1 MSRNSPPFKRKA
13 LLFDSAF
20 DNDRDGCMSAL
31 GVSQDVCPID
41 GDGVFDFPDGTELA
55 LAVDTKN
62 AAGATAASEA
72 AVAGG
77 WALCASACEYLDDCN
92 CTLVLRFVLVVV
104 TPCMPWCIVVVVVGI
119 NFAVI
124 VAVLVTRFFLCCC
137 LCCCH

>member
-20 DNDRDGCMSAL
+20 DNDRGGCMSAL

-55 LAVDTKN
+55 LVVDTKN

-77 WALCASACEYLDDCN
+77 RACCASECNYLDDCD
-92 CTLVLRFVLVVV
+92 CTLVLRFVLVVE
-104 TPCMPWCIVVVVVGI
+104 TLCMACSIGIVVVGI
-119 NFAVI
+119 TFVFIVTVI
-124 VAVLVTRFFLCCC
+124 AMRFFPCYCD
-137 LCCCH
+137 CCCH